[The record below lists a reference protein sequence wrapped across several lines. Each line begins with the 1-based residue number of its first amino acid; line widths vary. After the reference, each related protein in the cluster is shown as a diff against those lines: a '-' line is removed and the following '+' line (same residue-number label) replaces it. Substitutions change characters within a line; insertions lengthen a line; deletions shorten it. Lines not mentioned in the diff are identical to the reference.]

1 MSPAETSRRR
11 AHARE
16 TAARIV
22 DAPRV
27 PRQFSLAPESDLR
40 GSARRRLHAPQP
52 RAARRPATLG
62 GSRGRGAVAL
72 VLAELVLL
80 VALLVL
86 PAFHAAG
93 VDVHGARLLSH
104 QAVLDAAGI
113 DDTQSIFTVDGE
125 VIRQRLERL
134 PWVRRASV
142 ETELPATVR
151 ITIVEWEPVLELRR
165 GGTSVLVAGGGAT
178 VDRRSVRATALP
190 PVPVL
195 IDERPS
201 SLGDAPPLDEA
212 LVRLLPAIADGFPA
226 AVGCAVA
233 DFRWQG
239 DGRLVVDSACRWAAV
254 LGRATAPAEVAAIPA
269 QIAALAALKGRLDLA
284 RPDFGYVDL
293 EDPSAPAVGGRPGE
307 ARSAPPAA
315 APAPAPAAA
324 PPPARPAATP
334 APAPTPKPTP
344 TPTPAPTPR
353 PAPTPYSFSVGPPRR

>member
-1 MSPAETSRRR
+1 MSPADTRRR
-11 AHARE
+11 AQARE

-27 PRQFSLAPESDLR
+27 PRQFSLAPESALR
-40 GSARRRLHAPQP
+40 GSARRRLHAPRS
-52 RAARRPATLG
+52 RAARRPAALG

-72 VLAELVLL
+72 VLAELALL

-86 PAFHAAG
+86 PTFHAAG
-93 VDVHGARLLSH
+93 IDVHGARLLSH

-113 DDTQSIFTVDGE
+113 GDTQSIFTIDGE
-125 VIRQRLERL
+125 VVRQRLERL

-151 ITIVEWEPVLELRR
+151 ISIVEWEPVLEVRR

-178 VDRRSVRATALP
+178 VDRRSVRAAALP
-190 PVPVL
+190 AIPVL

-201 SLGDAPPLDEA
+201 ASGDAPPLDEA

-239 DGRLVVDSACRWAAV
+239 DGRLVIDSACRWAAV
-254 LGRATAPAEVAAIPA
+254 LGRAAAPSEVAAIPG
-269 QIAALAALKGRLDLA
+269 QIAALAALKGRLNFA
-284 RPDFGYVDL
+284 KPDFGYVDL

-307 ARSAPPAA
+307 ARPAPAA
-315 APAPAPAAA
+315 APAPAPA
-324 PPPARPAATP
+324 PPPAKPAAAATP
-334 APAPTPKPTP
+334 APTPKPAPTPPPAPTPKPTP
-344 TPTPAPTPR
+344 TT
-353 PAPTPYSFSVGPPRR
+353 YSFSVGPPRH